1 VRRAL
6 SILSCSAVLAACVTT
21 RAPVPAA
28 AGWEQRVTDL
38 QSSSSWQLDGRA
50 AVAVG
55 TQGWQATL
63 NWRQRGDSAEVHLS
77 GPFGVGALVLKR
89 TPEGLSLNGAP
100 PSDAVVAQ
108 LQERLGFELPLD
120 HLRFWL
126 LGVPDP
132 ASAFDLKRNGQD
144 RASQLTQADWSVDY
158 DRYVTVNGDLLPS
171 HLVLTREGVRVRI
184 AVDRWEPTR

>member
-1 VRRAL
+1 MSDL
-6 SILSCSAVLAACVTT
+6 QK
-21 RAPVPAA
+21 AA
-28 AGWEQRVTDL
+28 A
-38 QSSSSWQLDGRA
+38 WQLDGRA

-63 NWRQRGDSAEVHLS
+63 NWQQHGEISEVHLS

-89 TPEGLSLNGAP
+89 SPDGLSLNGAP
-100 PSDAVVAQ
+100 PSDAVLAQ

-132 ASAFDLKRNGQD
+132 GAAFALKSNEQN
-144 RASQLTQADWSVDY
+144 RAALLTQGDWGIEY
-158 DRYVTVNGDLLPS
+158 DRYIAVAGDVLPG
-171 HLVLTREGVRVRI
+171 HLVLSREGVRVRI
-184 AVDRWEPTR
+184 AVDRWQWR